1 MSGTRRLSQ
10 NQFIGNRIDLPLKM
24 VEGAQYI
31 SVDTKELFIYDSLE
45 DPVLIADTNSYDHDK
60 SRVFLS
66 LTNINSADSDHPTEL
81 EVKAWND
88 GLVSPYSNVVGY
100 YTGDDSVISST
111 NNAFFIDKDFNVT
124 ELGGKV
130 NSKWTDSSVVGSI
143 NRPTGNVGIG
153 INTPTQKLEVDGSVK
168 ASSFIKDSGTSA
180 EFLMADGSV
189 STAAAKQWDEIVTG
203 TGTDLSY
210 SSGKVGV
217 GLSPVFALDTLTD
230 SVVLGR
236 LSSTS
241 TKAGLS
247 IQEADDGGYLSTESG
262 RICIG
267 PSIGVSTSNLNFTL
281 DTARLGLGTSSPAQK
296 IHVSGGTIKVDE
308 TNVENNESRGLD
320 IDINKE
326 NTDGSGF
333 ASNVYGIKSYS
344 KANSTETVL
353 NIAGTWSKAE
363 HTGSGQIYYVTGATN
378 RAYHN
383 GSGNSTSVVA
393 TFSEAR
399 ITGTGAGSHTYLI
412 GQNNV
417 AKLDNPN
424 ASVQFMQGMHC
435 TVELK
440 EGTVSDN
447 LTVLLLDADYTG
459 SGTLEGDFDYLTI
472 MDDILPTAPGT
483 KRGINS
489 LTLLPSVFA
498 GSIES
503 SQLIVSGGT
512 SSEFM
517 MANGSKAEAN
527 SLNLVTSLLT
537 SEPTGSDAVL
547 NIVSLTQAEYDA
559 GSPVA
564 TTVYVITDA

>member
-45 DPVLIADTNSYDHDK
+45 DPVLIADTNSYDHAQ
-60 SRVFLS
+60 SRLFLS
-66 LTNINSADSDHPTEL
+66 AVNINAAILDTPTET

-88 GLVSPYSNVVGY
+88 SIPTPYSDVVCY
-100 YTGDDSVISST
+100 YTGTDTSTDNTILAFHIDSDG
-111 NNAFFIDKDFNVT
+111 NAT
-124 ELGGKV
+124 SLGGA
-130 NSKWTDSSVVGSI
+130 SSSQWTDVTGGI
-143 NRPTGNVGIG
+143 NYADGNV
-153 INTPTQKLEVDGSVK
+153 
-168 ASSFIKDSGTSA
+168 
-180 EFLMADGSV
+180 
-189 STAAAKQWDEIVTG
+189 
-203 TGTDLSY
+203 
-210 SSGKVGV
+210 
-217 GLSPVFALDTLTD
+217 
-230 SVVLGR
+230 
-236 LSSTS
+236 
-241 TKAGLS
+241 
-247 IQEADDGGYLSTESG
+247 
-262 RICIG
+262 
-267 PSIGVSTSNLNFTL
+267 SIGTTSNS
-281 DTARLGLGTSSPAQK
+281 ARLD
-296 IHVSGGTIKVDE
+296 IRE
-308 TNVENNESRGLD
+308 TNVDNDETRGISL
-320 IDINKE
+320 DINKE

-344 KANSTETVL
+344 KANSTETVV

-363 HTGSGQIYYVTGATN
+363 HTGSGQTYYITGASN

-383 GSGNSTSVVA
+383 GSGNVLSTVA
-393 TFSEAR
+393 TFSEALV
-399 ITGTGAGSHTYLI
+399 TGTGVGSHTYLI

-440 EGTVSDN
+440 EGNVSDSIS
-447 LTVLLLDADYTG
+447 VLLLDADYTG
-459 SGTLEGDFDYLTI
+459 SGTIGGDFSYLTI
-472 MDDILPTAPGT
+472 VDDILPTAGGT
-483 KRGINS
+483 KKGINS

-498 GSIES
+498 GSIET
-503 SQLIVSGGT
+503 SQLVVTGGT

-517 MANGSKAEAN
+517 MADGSKGGAN